1 MSQPEFYLR
10 EILGGPGSRYIRK
23 ILVNGVYADAPPVQ
37 HSPEFTARLR
47 EVAMIEVNR
56 IRAAQLGKPPTEMIQ

>member
-1 MSQPEFYLR
+1 MNQPQIYLR
-10 EILGGPGSRYIRK
+10 EILGGPNARYIRRV
-23 ILVNGVYADAPPVQ
+23 LVEGVYVDAPPIC
-37 HSPEFTARLR
+37 HSPEFTAQLR